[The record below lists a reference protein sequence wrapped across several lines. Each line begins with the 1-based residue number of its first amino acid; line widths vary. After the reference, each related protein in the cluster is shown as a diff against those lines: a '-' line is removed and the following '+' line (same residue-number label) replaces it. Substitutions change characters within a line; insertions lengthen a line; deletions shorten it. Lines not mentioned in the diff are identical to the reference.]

1 MIITPISPLSRLVLL
16 NTKLDYKYNNT
27 LSFKNEQEQRTYF
40 YTCRVPDIDNEF
52 TNIQPVRNNTVK
64 ILVNYDKLYRVNY
77 VMYKNANFE
86 DKWFYAFVV
95 GRKYVNANITE
106 LTLEIDAFQTYM
118 FDYKMKPSYIIRQTV
133 DNDPLGYDSKTGE
146 SVNRN
151 QDNLQLGDYVTCDR
165 HALAKNQLNDEMKP
179 VIWAGDYPSTIGDF
193 AYVVAGNFS
202 GRAYNGLYCIIPK
215 YGEGVTT
222 TDSELLTNLLNV
234 FAEEQK
240 VDSIVNIQLLMQSQ
254 IDIIKQGN
262 NNIGDNMPD
271 LGDITLDNL
280 ASVKNAGNVF
290 DGYKP
295 KNNKLY
301 SYPYIYF
308 EIDNMQGQRQAYNFE
323 DFYDISD
330 IQFSLKADVTNNP
343 SIAMIPID
351 YRRTDSDNKFNLG
364 FENWDYGISI
374 NNFPTCSY
382 VTDYYKAWLAQQ
394 GGIEYLQGT
403 YNRQQ
408 NYLQESTTLNNKQAF
423 WGGVGSVANSVTQGI
438 VGAVTSPSVIGSL
451 GAGVGALTS
460 AVSSGME
467 TYYDIK
473 LNNLQES
480 NQYEQNEADYNK
492 MLTVAQRQGDVP
504 NVGNSNLKAT
514 NDVFTFFYQIKSIR
528 YQYAKM
534 IDDYFSKYGYPI
546 KELKEVKTN
555 NRKNW
560 DFIKV
565 NDLNIYGDLPEE
577 EKATIKSIYQSGVT
591 IWHNPSTML
600 DYSQD
605 NPIV

>member
-27 LSFKNEQEQRTYF
+27 LSFKNEQEQCTYF

-77 VMYKNANFE
+77 VMYKNTNFE

-106 LTLEIDAFQTYM
+106 LTLEIDSFQTYM

-133 DNDPLGYDSKTGE
+133 DNDPIGTD
-146 SVNRN
+146 VNRN
-151 QDNLQLGDYVTCDR
+151 QDDLQLGDYVTCAR
-165 HALAKNQLNDEMKP
+165 TSLNEYLNDSLYP
-179 VIWAGDYPSTIGDF
+179 VIWCGD
-193 AYVVAGNFS
+193 VVTGIDDIAHTYFGNFS
-202 GRAYNGLYCIIPK
+202 GRSYNGLYCIVPK
-215 YGEGVTT
+215 YGSS
-222 TDSELLTNLLNV
+222 DSGDSAILNTILQY
-234 FAEEQK
+234 FAEQQK
-240 VDSIVNIQLLMQSQ
+240 VDSIVNIQLLYKKQ
-254 IDIIKQGN
+254 ISVIARGA
-262 NNIGDNMPD
+262 NNIGENEPD
-271 LGDITLDNL
+271 LGDITTLSLNTL
-280 ASVKNAGNVF
+280 INRNTLF

-301 SYPYIYF
+301 SYPYMFF

-323 DFYDISD
+323 DFLNPQTIK
-330 IQFSLKADVTNNP
+330 FSYKADVTNSP
-343 SIAMIPID
+343 SVALVPKD
-351 YRRTDSDNKFNLG
+351 YRQSDTISTDI
-364 FENWDYGISI
+364 ENWDYGIAI
-374 NNFPTCSY
+374 NNFPTCAY

-394 GGIEYLQGT
+394 GGMEYLQGT

-408 NYLQESTTLNNKQAF
+408 TYLQESTTLNNKQAI

-438 VGAVTSPSVIGSL
+438 VGTVTSPSVIGSI
-451 GAGVGALTS
+451 GAGVGAGIS
-460 AVSSGME
+460 ALSSGME
-467 TYYDIK
+467 TYYDVK

-504 NVGNSNLKAT
+504 NVGSSNLKAT
-514 NDVFTFFYQIKSIR
+514 NDVFSFFYQIKSIR

-577 EKATIKSIYQSGVT
+577 EKATIKSIYQSGIT
-591 IWHNPSTML
+591 IWHNPETML

>member
-16 NTKLDYKYNNT
+16 NTKLDCKYNNT

-40 YTCRVPDIDNEF
+40 YTCRVPDVDNEF

-77 VMYKNANFE
+77 VMYKNSNFE

-118 FDYKMKPSYIIRQTV
+118 FDYQMNPSYIIRQTV
-133 DNDPLGYDSKTGE
+133 DSDPLGYDVDTGE

-151 QDNLQLGDYVTCDR
+151 QDDLQLGDYVTCDR

-179 VIWAGDYPSTIGDF
+179 VIWAGDYPSTINDF
-193 AYVVAGNFS
+193 AYVIAGNFS
-202 GRAYNGLYCIIPK
+202 GRSYNGLYCIIPK
-215 YGEGVTT
+215 YGESSEIA
-222 TDSELLTNLLNV
+222 DSQLLTNLLNV

-240 VDSIVNIQLLMQSQ
+240 VDSIVNIQLLMQEQ
-254 IDIIKQGN
+254 IDIIKQGI
-262 NNIGDNMPD
+262 NNIGDNTPD
-271 LGDITLDNL
+271 LGDVTLDSL
-280 ASVKNAGNVF
+280 ATVKNTGNVF

-301 SYPYIYF
+301 SYPYMYF

-323 DFYDISD
+323 DFYDINN
-330 IQFSLKADVTNNP
+330 IKFSLKADVTNNP

-351 YRRTDSDNKFNLG
+351 YRRSDRNNKFELN
-364 FENWDYGISI
+364 FDNWDYGISI

-394 GGIEYLQGT
+394 GGMEYLQGT

-408 NYLQESTTLNNKQAF
+408 TYLQESTTLNNKQTF

-438 VGAVTSPSVIGSL
+438 VGTVTSPSVIGSI

-492 MLTVAQRQGDVP
+492 MLTVAQRQGDIP
-504 NVGNSNLKAT
+504 NVGSSNLKAT
-514 NDVFTFFYQIKSIR
+514 NDLFTFFYQIKSIR

-591 IWHNPSTML
+591 IWHNPKTML